1 VKVPT
6 SAITHHIRIATYN
19 VMSPKFPTL
28 NFDLACLKAQFVL
41 VHYCLQRSSDN
52 LTAEQIKN
60 PIIIMQILF
69 IYHKVLAGA
78 LGLLSWHMVKLCI
91 VHGRFPADNPLR
103 KNHGQILYPP
113 IRMLSEP
120 FRLFACGFRAGA
132 EEDSL

>member
-1 VKVPT
+1 MRLAFVSFLIFSYWFFFLRVWLLFVP
-6 SAITHHIRIATYN
+6 
-19 VMSPKFPTL
+19 
-28 NFDLACLKAQFVL
+28 
-41 VHYCLQRSSDN
+41 VHEFRGLI
-52 LTAEQIKN
+52 LT
-60 PIIIMQILF
+60 
-69 IYHKVLAGA
+69 GA
-78 LGLLSWHMVKLCI
+78 LGLLFWHHVKLCI